1 MKATNYLSED
11 YKVLTKFFPAGW
23 RVKLRELN
31 ALKRCRNIKSANI
44 LIQIL
49 LIHLADGCSLRETV
63 ARAKQAKLTSISD
76 VALLKRLRSASQWFN
91 WMSLALLKD
100 IGVEILPPKWLKDYK
115 VKTVDASVITEPGST
130 GTDWRLHYSMNL
142 YNLSCED
149 FKITKPSVGE
159 SFLNFKIHK
168 GDLIIGDR
176 AYGRLKGI
184 NYVRTHHGDFI
195 SRYMNGVFS
204 MEKDQEPFDI
214 LKECRTINYGE
225 VKDWFVDAYTKS
237 DHPLRESIRLCV
249 IKKSDEEA
257 AKSVKKAQQQ
267 FIKKQRKIN
276 PETLELHRYVIL
288 LTSLPKEIS
297 ALQVLELY
305 RYRWQVELAFKR
317 LKSII
322 GLGHLPKTDE
332 ESCKAW
338 LHGKMFVALL
348 AQAIVDEGRRFFPWG
363 YPIGRNKFVERNS
376 LCITFN

>member
-1 MKATNYLSED
+1 M
-11 YKVLTKFFPAGW
+11 
-23 RVKLRELN
+23 
-31 ALKRCRNIKSANI
+31 
-44 LIQIL
+44 
-49 LIHLADGCSLRETV
+49 
-63 ARAKQAKLTSISD
+63 
-76 VALLKRLRSASQWFN
+76 
-91 WMSLALLKD
+91 
-100 IGVEILPPKWLKDYK
+100 
-115 VKTVDASVITEPGST
+115 
-130 GTDWRLHYSMNL
+130 
-142 YNLSCED
+142 
-149 FKITKPSVGE
+149 ITKPTVGE
-159 SFLNFKIHK
+159 SFRNFKIQK

-184 NYVRTHHGDFI
+184 NYVRAHQGDFI

-214 LKECRTINYGE
+214 LQECRTIKHGE
-225 VKDWFVDAYTKS
+225 VKDWFIDAHTKS

-257 AKSVKKAQQQ
+257 AKSLKKAQQQ

-276 PETLELHRYVIL
+276 PETLELHKYVIV

-348 AQAIVDEGRRFFPWG
+348 AQAIVDEGRHFFPWG
-363 YPIGRNKFVERNS
+363 YPMGRNKFMERNS
-376 LCITFN
+376 ICITSN